1 MLTVKLNYHY
11 LMEEINMTS
20 QEIMDF
26 FDTEVT
32 PAEFGKSMRK
42 MSKYVM
48 ENELTRINDHGQNFD
63 LTPVLDGLYL
73 TNKLAE
79 LVDPYFDK

>member
-1 MLTVKLNYHY
+1 MKP
-11 LMEEINMTS
+11 

-32 PAEFGKSMRK
+32 PEQFGKSMRK
-42 MSKYVM
+42 LSKYVM
-48 ENELTRINDHGQNFD
+48 EYELTRINDHGQNLD
-63 LTPVLDGLYL
+63 LTPILDGLYL

-79 LVDPYFDK
+79 LVDPYYDK